1 MSEYKEEARPAGR
14 TAERPKPD
22 SHRPSGNPY
31 AQHNTERGGGQA
43 TMSRF
48 PAAAALEEADV
59 E

>member
-14 TAERPKPD
+14 TAERAKRE
-22 SHRPSGNPY
+22 SHRTSGNPY
-31 AQHNTERGGGQA
+31 AEHNTERGGGQE
-43 TMSRF
+43 TMSWF